1 MAGRKQCSRDRTRP
15 LTHGPP
21 QQTPP
26 FEIHDL
32 AGILRAAAAQNGASQ
47 RVADRGML
55 SRLIKPA
62 RSYLSCAWI
71 DNLVV
76 FVVLLSTDLRDIAIR
91 ERLGIVR
98 ANFSL
103 HTPECPRE
111 VCSHKP
117 QLQAVRE
124 WQGSIDT

>member
-1 MAGRKQCSRDRTRP
+1 MAGRKQCSRDHTRP
-15 LTHGPP
+15 LTHGSP

-32 AGILRAAAAQNGASQ
+32 AGILRAAAAENGGSQ

-62 RSYLSCAWI
+62 RSYLLSCAWI

-76 FVVLLSTDLRDIAIR
+76 FVA
-91 ERLGIVR
+91 
-98 ANFSL
+98 
-103 HTPECPRE
+103 C
-111 VCSHKP
+111 CYP
-117 QLQAVRE
+117 QIFA
-124 WQGSIDT
+124 T